1 MRADRRKG
9 GPRPG
14 KKVRGRNTR
23 VDSENRDESILA
35 AARTPFSPFTYT
47 MAAGNGIANP
57 TTLHASWQLVISHPV
72 LRQHTPRYVFTSS
85 PCRCPCRSAF
95 VQEYPPLDSAFRY
108 QLPFLLIS
116 LPYSFTRIL
125 LLCLFPAL
133 FFAGAKKHF
142 LFFFTHRMF
151 SSF

>member
-9 GPRPG
+9 GPCPG

-95 VQEYPPLDSAFRY
+95 MQEYPPLDSAFRY
-108 QLPFLLIS
+108 QLSFLLIS

-125 LLCLFPAL
+125 LLCLPCS
-133 FFAGAKKHF
+133 F
-142 LFFFTHRMF
+142 LCW
-151 SSF
+151 